1 VIWRGSQETDP
12 AESIGIGDDE
22 DAKGEHPVNGAKQP
36 CQRLSRPAS
45 EARSVSQGSPR
56 LTRSPGLQGGLMPT
70 TLSTDE
76 MKAKVRSHFEDF
88 NNRKAEVIRT
98 NMTSDFYDHDGPGE
112 EPTDTSG
119 DEEMMRQMYRRMPD
133 LHLAIEDLI
142 AEDDKVVC
150 KNHWR
155 WTDAQT
161 GKKMGFHGFVLW
173 RSEGDR
179 IAERWATVTTPAEDS
194 SWG

>member
-1 VIWRGSQETDP
+1 
-12 AESIGIGDDE
+12 
-22 DAKGEHPVNGAKQP
+22 
-36 CQRLSRPAS
+36 
-45 EARSVSQGSPR
+45 
-56 LTRSPGLQGGLMPT
+56 MPT

-88 NNRKAEVIRT
+88 VNNRKAEVIRT
-98 NMTSDFYDHDGPGE
+98 NMTADFYDHDGPGG

-119 DEEMMRQMYRRMPD
+119 DEEMMRQMYGRMPD
-133 LHLAIEDLI
+133 LHLTIEDLI

-173 RSEGDR
+173 RFEGDR
-179 IAERWATVTTPAEDS
+179 IAERWATVSTPAEDS
-194 SWG
+194 SWE